1 MRRTGPRPLGHALA
15 EVSSHL
21 APATTLAGVQ
31 ACWADAVGP
40 AIAEEAE
47 PVSEREGVV
56 TVACRSAV
64 WAQEL
69 DLLATDLVARLNEL
83 LGGPARA
90 DRVRSLRV
98 VVGGVRKPF
107 P

>member
-1 MRRTGPRPLGHALA
+1 VRRLAPRRLGIALA
-15 EVSSHL
+15 DVTRGL

-31 ACWADAVGP
+31 ARWPDAVGP
-40 AIAEEAE
+40 AIAGEAE

-69 DLLATDLVARLNEL
+69 DLLAPDLVARLNEL
-83 LGGPARA
+83 VGGGAGAGP
-90 DRVRSLRV
+90 VRGLRV
-98 VVGGVRKPF
+98 VVGASSRRQ
-107 P
+107 